1 MNLDIFLQGFIPLA
15 TAHFIALLSPGAD
28 FFILLSTS
36 SKQGKLAGILTAI
49 GIAISNGIYILLA
62 LFGIMFITNNE
73 FLFESIK
80 FLGSL
85 YLLYISYHLINSKK
99 RELFKNIR
107 SNNKRKKE
115 LFNNFFKGF
124 LSAILNPKNSI
135 FYFTM
140 FSISS
145 NEHISLIYQYSYA
158 LWMFFAVLIWDIFIV
173 YLVSHEKNRV
183 YIQTYSNKI
192 EKISGFILLLIA
204 IFILVDIFCK

>member
-1 MNLDIFLQGFIPLA
+1 MDLEIFLQGFIPLA

-36 SKQGKLAGILTAI
+36 SKQGKLAGILTAF

-62 LFGIMFITNNE
+62 LFGIMFITNNQ

-80 FLGSL
+80 LLGSL
-85 YLLYISYHLINSKK
+85 YLIYISYHLINSKK
-99 RELFKNIR
+99 RELFKNIQTE
-107 SNNKRKKE
+107 KQRKKE
-115 LFNNFFKGF
+115 LLNNFFKGF

-145 NEHISLIYQYSYA
+145 NEHISLQYQYFYA
-158 LWMFFAVLIWDIFIV
+158 SWMFFAVLIWDIFIV
-173 YLVSHEKNRV
+173 YLVSHKKNRI
-183 YIQTYSNKI
+183 YIQKYSNKI

-204 IFILVDIFCK
+204 ILILIDIFCK